1 MLRVVAMATALLV
14 TSSLGVSATLAQSK
28 AVESTIQSVDAASG
42 TITLADGT
50 RLVIPKTLL
59 VPSAQLKPGTKIN
72 ADYEEKGGQKVAK
85 SIQIKG

>member
-1 MLRVVAMATALLV
+1 MLRGLVMAIALLM
-14 TSSLGVSATLAQSK
+14 TSWIAVSAPLAQSK
-28 AVESTIQSVDAASG
+28 AVESTIKSVDAASG

-59 VPSAQLKPGTKIN
+59 VPSAQLKPGAKIN
-72 ADYEEKGGQKVAK
+72 ADYEEKGGQKVAR